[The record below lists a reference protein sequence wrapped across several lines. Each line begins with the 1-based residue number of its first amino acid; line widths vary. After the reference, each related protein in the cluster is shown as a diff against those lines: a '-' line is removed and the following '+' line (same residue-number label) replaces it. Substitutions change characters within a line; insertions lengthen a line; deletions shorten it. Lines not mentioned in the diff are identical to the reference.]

1 MDSGSALG
9 ALADPTRRA
18 IVQRLALGP
27 ATATQLAELAPMS
40 RPAVS
45 QHLTTPVTYVE
56 LDSPDLEATTAFM
69 RDVTG
74 GAIVWSFHAAGS
86 RKGVPPH
93 RPGWLLIGLHEY
105 DSAA

>member
-1 MDSGSALG
+1 MSDPGPTLS

-45 QHLTTPVTYVE
+45 QHLRVLREAALIRGTRRGRFVLYELAGAALVE
-56 LDSPDLEATTAFM
+56 AHAWLGDLVERWAGP
-69 RDVTG
+69 G
-74 GAIVWSFHAAGS
+74 GDGHGAG
-86 RKGVPPH
+86 
-93 RPGWLLIGLHEY
+93 
-105 DSAA
+105 A